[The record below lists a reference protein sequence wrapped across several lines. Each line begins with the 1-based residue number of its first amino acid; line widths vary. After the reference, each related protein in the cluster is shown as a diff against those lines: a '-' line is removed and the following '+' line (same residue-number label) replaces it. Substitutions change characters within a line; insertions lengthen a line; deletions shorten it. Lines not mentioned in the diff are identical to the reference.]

1 MDNTC
6 IRQKIR
12 DYQTH
17 KQRLVKVRTI
27 LDTGRR
33 GNPCAAGSSQTHSRF
48 EPPMKSRL
56 NPVPVAQNTASTFMT
71 SVAVNMAPGENFHKR
86 EAKKTD
92 NILKD
97 NVVCSIQI
105 ASV

>member
-1 MDNTC
+1 
-6 IRQKIR
+6 
-12 DYQTH
+12 
-17 KQRLVKVRTI
+17 
-27 LDTGRR
+27 
-33 GNPCAAGSSQTHSRF
+33 
-48 EPPMKSRL
+48 MKSRL